1 MRKTTVI
8 MLIVAI
14 AAFAGTQLGWW

>member
-1 MRKTTVI
+1 MRKTTLI

-14 AAFAGTQLGWW
+14 VDVAGTQLGWW

>member
-1 MRKTTVI
+1 

-14 AAFAGTQLGWW
+14 IAVVGTQLGWWK

>member
-1 MRKTTVI
+1 MRKTTLI

>member
-1 MRKTTVI
+1 MRKTTLI

-14 AAFAGTQLGWW
+14 VAVAGSQLGWW

>member
-1 MRKTTVI
+1 

-14 AAFAGTQLGWW
+14 IAVAGTQLGWW